1 MIKES
6 WFSKL
11 RYNWSHE
18 RCYTD
23 MDYAGRAA
31 SGCCGGLVGGDKST
45 NYLQYTCIGCPHHVE
60 MDLSTIK
67 TYKEQPYILNGER
80 NNGNI
85 FKDYS
90 TGL

>member
-6 WFSKL
+6 WFNKL

-45 NYLQYTCIGCPHHVE
+45 GYLAIHLYRMSSPCGDGFV
-60 MDLSTIK
+60 
-67 TYKEQPYILNGER
+67 YN
-80 NNGNI
+80 
-85 FKDYS
+85 
-90 TGL
+90 